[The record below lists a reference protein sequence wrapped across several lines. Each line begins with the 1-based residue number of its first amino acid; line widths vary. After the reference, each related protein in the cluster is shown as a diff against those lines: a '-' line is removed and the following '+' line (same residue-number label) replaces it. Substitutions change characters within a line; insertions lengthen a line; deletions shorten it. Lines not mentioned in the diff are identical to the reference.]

1 MLDRGERRFA
11 YDEPGWLAGLSVRDA
26 RLRRLAAYWDSLRD
40 GRTMPRFD
48 ELEPWKVPDLLPIM
62 WVWRVDRERR
72 LMHLRLVGD
81 EVQRALGN
89 WRRGAEL
96 AEAAP
101 ASVLEMLRRRYEQVA
116 YGPAILHVDG
126 IARLGE
132 LKVPAERLILPLGA
146 DDEAADDILGISH
159 YDLSPQRSP
168 QDGAYAAE
176 ESRETLLPLRDIR

>member
-11 YDEPGWLAGLSVRDA
+11 YDEPDWLARLSVRDA
-26 RLRRLAAYWDSLRD
+26 RLRRLAAYWDSLRK
-40 GRTMPRFD
+40 GRSMPRFD

-81 EVQRALGN
+81 EV
-89 WRRGAEL
+89 

-101 ASVLEMLRRRYEQVA
+101 ATVLDMLRRRYEQVA
-116 YGPAILHVDG
+116 YGPAILQVDG

-132 LKVPAERLILPLGA
+132 AKVPAERLILPLGSG
-146 DDEAADDILGISH
+146 DEAADDILGISH
-159 YDLSPQRSP
+159 YDLEPQRSP
-168 QDGAYAAE
+168 QGGAYAAE
-176 ESRETLLPLRDIR
+176 ESREILLPLREIR